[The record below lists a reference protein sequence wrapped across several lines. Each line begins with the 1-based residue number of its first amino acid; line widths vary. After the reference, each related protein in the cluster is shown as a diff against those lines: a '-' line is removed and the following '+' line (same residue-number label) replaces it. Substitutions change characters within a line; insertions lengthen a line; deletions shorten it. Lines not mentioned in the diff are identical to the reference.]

1 MTADRELDRTLGAWF
16 EERATIS
23 APSGLLDRSLAGVE
37 ATRQRPAWAVADR
50 WHSAARGRTAGRLP
64 VGIGAGAALLV
75 LLVAVVFFRPG
86 AGPSIGAEATPS
98 TPAGPDRPSPSPSP
112 QPSLCSDGP
121 CLGLVSPGTYTSKQF
136 LPTVRYTVP
145 AGWDNVTDI
154 RGELDLF
161 AVGGGTATYPDGSQ
175 FHDAISIFRRP
186 SAESATSRAPLAGVG
201 SSATDLAKWLDKHVD
216 LDATDLTAVTIN
228 GMNGFRIAIAI
239 PNGPRTSPDH
249 CTTDHGEPRCESLFL
264 SDDPAAT
271 YGFGIVGPET
281 AIVYFL
287 DTPSGDTV
295 MVVIDD
301 VDGFE
306 RDALISAATP
316 IVNSLVFSP

>member
-1 MTADRELDRTLGAWF
+1 VGA
-16 EERATIS
+16 
-23 APSGLLDRSLAGVE
+23 
-37 ATRQRPAWAVADR
+37 
-50 WHSAARGRTAGRLP
+50 
-64 VGIGAGAALLV
+64 
-75 LLVAVVFFRPG
+75 
-86 AGPSIGAEATPS
+86 
-98 TPAGPDRPSPSPSP
+98 
-112 QPSLCSDGP
+112 
-121 CLGLVSPGTYTSKQF
+121 GTYTSSQF

-161 AVGGGTATYPDGSQ
+161 VVGGGIATYPDGSQ

-186 SAESATSRAPLAGVG
+186 IAESAISRAPLAAVG
-201 SSATDLAKWLDKHVD
+201 TSASDLAKWLDKHVD
-216 LDATDLTAVTIN
+216 LESTGLTAVTIN
-228 GMNGFRIAIAI
+228 GIHGFRIAIAI
-239 PNGPRTSPDH
+239 PNGPRASPDH

-281 AIVYFL
+281 AVVYFL
-287 DTPSGDTV
+287 DTPSFDTV

-306 RDALISAATP
+306 RDALIGAATP